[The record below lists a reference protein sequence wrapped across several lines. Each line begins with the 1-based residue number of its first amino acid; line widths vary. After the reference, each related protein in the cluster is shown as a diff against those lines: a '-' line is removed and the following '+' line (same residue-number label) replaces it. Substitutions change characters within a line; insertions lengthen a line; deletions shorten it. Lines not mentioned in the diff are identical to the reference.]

1 MRRSAGARHAGGPP
15 PRALSVTIGLV
26 ATLLGLT
33 AAALLALGAGCGSS
47 QGSATFSGTP
57 AAQPL
62 SAVTL
67 LSAAVP
73 PAHAA
78 VTDRAVLPASRYKY
92 TILAANDLGMH
103 CIQPDYSAMMILP
116 PANFLHVQVFRK
128 GGEGASLI
136 RSGIRVTYAVQ
147 NMQAPQK
154 ALNFW
159 TYASSYGFNLA
170 PGVGITGNRLSGR
183 MKLSADRKFWEA
195 TAIPAVP
202 RAANGSF
209 NAYPTAKITVT
220 NTKGKVL
227 AVLPKVVIPVSD
239 EMHCDNCHPKTNTFQ
254 AILATHDDES
264 GTHLASDLAAGKR
277 HACNECHADPIL
289 NAAGKPGVKS
299 LSEAMHGFH
308 ADKMSQSSLANPCYN
323 CHPGLVTQCLRGVM
337 ASPPNNI
344 TCTNVKCHGSVANVA
359 STIVAGRVPWLNE
372 PDCGNCHTNRS
383 NPNKLFRQSYLQNG
397 PEDMNNTIL
406 CEGCH
411 DGTHAE
417 WPTSRAIDA
426 SVPRYL
432 EGDKGPIHK
441 CKVCHQGSGKI
452 HGGGGGG

>member
-1 MRRSAGARHAGGPP
+1 MRRSAGARRHVGAHPS
-15 PRALSVTIGLV
+15 RALSVTMGIAATAIVCGA
-26 ATLLGLT
+26 ATLLAVT
-33 AAALLALGAGCGSS
+33 AGCGAT
-47 QGSATFSGTP
+47 QGSATSAGAP
-57 AAQPL
+57 AAFSSPG
-62 SAVTL
+62 AVT

-73 PAHAA
+73 PA
-78 VTDRAVLPASRYKY
+78 RAVVAGRAILPASKYRY

-147 NMQAPQK
+147 NMEAPQK

-170 PGVGITGNRLSGR
+170 PGVGITGNKLSGR

-239 EMHCDNCHPKTNTFQ
+239 EMHCDNCHPKPNTFQ
-254 AILATHDDES
+254 AILGTHDKLS
-264 GTHLASDLAAGKR
+264 GTTLAADLAAGKR
-277 HACNECHADPIL
+277 HACNECHSDPIL
-289 NAAGKPGVKS
+289 SAAGKPGVKS

-308 ADKMSQSSLANPCYN
+308 ADKMNQSALANPCYN
-323 CHPGLVTQCLRGVM
+323 CHPGLVTQCLRGAM
-337 ASPPNNI
+337 ARQGI
-344 TCTNVKCHGSVANVA
+344 TCTNVNCHGTVANVA
-359 STIVAGRVPWLNE
+359 ATIVNGRVPWVNE
-372 PDCGNCHTNRS
+372 PDCGNCHANAA
-383 NPNKLFRQSYLQNG
+383 NPNKLYRQSYLSNG
-397 PEDMNNTIL
+397 PENMNGFIL
-406 CEGCH
+406 CESCH
-411 DGTHAE
+411 NGTHAE
-417 WPTSRAIDA
+417 WRTSKAIDA
-426 SVPRYL
+426 AVPRYL
-432 EGDKGPIHK
+432 EGDSGPIHK

>member
-1 MRRSAGARHAGGPP
+1 MRRSACARRRVGGPP
-15 PRALSVTIGLV
+15 PRAFSAIVGFV
-26 ATLLGLT
+26 ALT
-33 AAALLALGAGCGSS
+33 LLALAAGCGGSS
-47 QGSATFSGTP
+47 GSATVPGNPVATAP
-57 AAQPL
+57 AGVVA
-62 SAVTL
+62 

-78 VTDRAVLPASRYKY
+78 IASRAVLPASRYKY

-136 RSGIRVTYAVQ
+136 RSGIRVYYAVQ
-147 NMQAPQK
+147 NMAVPQK
-154 ALNFW
+154 AMNFW

-170 PGVGITGNRLSGR
+170 PGVGITGNKLSGR
-183 MKLSADRKFWEA
+183 MKLSADGKFWEA

-202 RAANGSF
+202 YAADGSF
-209 NAYPTAKITVT
+209 NAYPTATITVK
-220 NTKGKVL
+220 NTRGKVL
-227 AVLPKVVIPVSD
+227 AVLPKVVLPVSD
-239 EMHCDNCHPKTNTFQ
+239 EMHCDNCHTAKPTFQ

-264 GTHLASDLAAGKR
+264 GTHLASDLAAGIR
-277 HACNECHADPIL
+277 HACSECHSDPIL
-289 NAAGKPGVKS
+289 NAPGKPGVKS

-308 ADKMSQSSLANPCYN
+308 ADKMNRSSLANPCYN

-337 ASPPNNI
+337 ATHGV
-344 TCTNVKCHGSVANVA
+344 TCTNVKCHGTVANVA
-359 STIVAGRVPWLNE
+359 TSITNGRVPWLNE
-372 PDCGNCHTNRS
+372 PDCGNCHPTAA
-383 NPNKLFRQSYLQNG
+383 NPNKLYRQSYLQNG
-397 PEDMNNTIL
+397 PEDMNNIIL

-411 DGTHAE
+411 NGTHAE
-417 WPTSRAIDA
+417 WATSRAIDA
-426 SVPRYL
+426 AVPRYL

-452 HGGGGGG
+452 HGGSGGG